1 MNQPVTTVIEQA
13 SAVQRRAADARA
25 SVWVDASAGT
35 GKTTVLT
42 NRVLSLLLN
51 GTPPARI
58 LCLTFT
64 KAAAAEMANRI
75 AARLQE
81 WAAMPDGQLHKN
93 LLALTN
99 AQPSEDRR
107 RMARRLFARVLDT
120 PAA

>member
-1 MNQPVTTVIEQA
+1 MNRPVATVIEQA
-13 SAVQRRAADARA
+13 SAIQRRAADAQA

-75 AARLQE
+75 AAQLQK
-81 WAAMPDGQLHKN
+81 WAAMPDDELHAS

-99 AQPSEDRR
+99 AQPSEI
-107 RMARRLFARVLDT
+107 AGAWPGASSPACST
-120 PAA
+120 PPAA